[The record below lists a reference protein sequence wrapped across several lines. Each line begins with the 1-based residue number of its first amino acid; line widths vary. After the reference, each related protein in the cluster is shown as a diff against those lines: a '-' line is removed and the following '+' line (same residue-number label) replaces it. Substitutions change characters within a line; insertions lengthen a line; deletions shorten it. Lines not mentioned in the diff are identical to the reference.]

1 MKNSSL
7 AIRICAAIAFTV
19 VLVSISQA
27 QNREKFVISA
37 RAGGVNSVT
46 GRVLIKQTGQSER
59 LLTDR
64 DNLTS
69 GDVVRTSMG
78 GRVEVLLNPGS
89 YLRVGEG
96 SEFEL
101 ADNSLANLE
110 VKLTKGSA
118 VVEATGFDSLE
129 LRISVVNDQARFMIV
144 RRGVYRI
151 NAQPGSTE
159 LLVRKGRVVTAD
171 GFGQVV
177 KGGNKLLFSKGGVLT
192 AKLDKKDQD
201 DFDIWSKQRAE
212 TLARANE
219 KLASRA
225 FNTYLSSFN
234 NSWQWSFG
242 GFPGRSGFWAYS
254 PFSSCYTFV
263 PFYYGWPSP
272 YGHYYGSYFGGY
284 DYFSGGC
291 CGGGGRIVRDPVIV
305 SSPPSS
311 SGSFG
316 NSSSGSSSGYGGFS
330 GGPRNSTPVGVGSSP
345 SSPPAQTPPRD
356 PDAGGRLI
364 RKLDP

>member
-1 MKNSSL
+1 MKISSL
-7 AIRICAAIAFTV
+7 GIRICAAIALTAG
-19 VLVSISQA
+19 LVSISQA

-37 RAGGVNSVT
+37 RAGAVNSVT
-46 GRVLIKQTGQSER
+46 GRVLIKQAGQSER

-64 DNLTS
+64 DSLTS

-89 YLRVGEG
+89 YLRVGER

-101 ADNSLANLE
+101 ADNSLAKLE

-118 VVEATGFDSLE
+118 VVEATGFDNLQ
-129 LRISVVNDQARFMIV
+129 LRIAVVTDQARFMIV

-151 NAQPGSTE
+151 NVQPGSTE
-159 LLVRKGRVVTAD
+159 LLVRKGRVTVD

-177 KGGNKLLFSKGGVLT
+177 KGGNKLVFSKGEVLT

-201 DFDIWSKQRAE
+201 EFDIWSKQRAE

-219 KLASRA
+219 KLASQA

-234 NSWQWSFG
+234 DSWRWSFG
-242 GFPGRSGFWAYS
+242 RFPGRSGFWAYS

-272 YGHYYGSYFGGY
+272 YGNHYGSYYGGYNYSNGGGIVSNPPSSNGSFGGY
-284 DYFSGGC
+284 SGRSSGGS
-291 CGGGGRIVRDPVIV
+291 GGG
-305 SSPPSS
+305 SSAGSSGGSTISAPPS
-311 SGSFG
+311 
-316 NSSSGSSSGYGGFS
+316 
-330 GGPRNSTPVGVGSSP
+330 THP
-345 SSPPAQTPPRD
+345 SQAAPRD
-356 PDAGGRLI
+356 PDSGGRAP
-364 RKLDP
+364 RKLDPNN